1 MLSHPG
7 AVAGFRALRCHNDRI
22 VRKGIWLTIALL
34 LSLAVASRRG
44 SASAQGPLAASA
56 ALPMFSYSILKTY
69 PHDPTAFTQ
78 GLQYVDG
85 VFYEGTGLNGQSSIR
100 KVKLETGEVLERRPL
115 GQEHFGEGI
124 TLFKD
129 TLYQLTWKSGL
140 ALTYDGR
147 TFKPQRSFSYR
158 GEGWGLTHDGTN
170 LIMSDGTDEL
180 RFLDPMTFKE
190 RRRVKVTAVG
200 KPVRELNELEFV
212 KGEIF
217 ANVWQTDY
225 VARIDPMSG
234 VVRAWID
241 LRGLLSPR
249 ERATTDVLNGIAYD
263 AVGDR
268 LFVTGK
274 LWPKLYHIALR
285 PTR

>member
-1 MLSHPG
+1 MRRSAWLVIVTMLPL
-7 AVAGFRALRCHNDRI
+7 ALAHR
-22 VRKGIWLTIALL
+22 
-34 LSLAVASRRG
+34 SG
-44 SASAQGPLAASA
+44 SIHAQVPLAANA
-56 ALPMFSYSILKTY
+56 TLPLYAYTIVKTY
-69 PHDPTAFTQ
+69 PHDPSAYTQ
-78 GLQYVDG
+78 GLQYVG
-85 VFYEGTGLNGQSSIR
+85 GIVYEGTGLNGQSSIR
-100 KVKLETGEVLERRPL
+100 KVKLETGEVLERRAL

-124 TLFKD
+124 ALFKG

-147 TFKPQRSFSYR
+147 TFKPQRTFSYR

-180 RFLDPMTFKE
+180 RYLDPVTFKE
-190 RRRVKVTAVG
+190 RRRLKVRAVG
-200 KPVRELNELEFV
+200 KPVKELNELEFV

-225 VARIDPMSG
+225 IARIDPKTG
-234 VVRAWID
+234 VVTAWID

-249 ERATTDVLNGIAYD
+249 ERAITDVLNGIAYD
-263 AVGDR
+263 AAGDR

-274 LWPKLYHIALR
+274 LWPKLFHIALR
-285 PTR
+285 QAR